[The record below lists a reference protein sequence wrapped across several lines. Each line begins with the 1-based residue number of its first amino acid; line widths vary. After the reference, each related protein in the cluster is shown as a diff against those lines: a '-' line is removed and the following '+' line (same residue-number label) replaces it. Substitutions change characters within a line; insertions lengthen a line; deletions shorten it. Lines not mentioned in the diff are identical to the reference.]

1 MQFRLSG
8 LTSLALAITLAAL
21 AVLFKQFSKVPSLF
35 TPTTRSN
42 MSTTG
47 TGDLATMQA
56 KWRAQ
61 LDALPSNPD
70 SIPSFFFGHGS
81 PMLAF
86 PENTRAVFGGP
97 AMFQWAG
104 PHGPLATFLKDF
116 GPALLKKYKPKA
128 IVVFS
133 AHWETYGERIGM
145 QSSKLYRG
153 LYSPGSSD

>member
-81 PMLAF
+81 PMLAM
-86 PENTRAVFGGP
+86 PIEDTENGRLPSGMG
-97 AMFQWAG
+97 QKG
-104 PHGPLATFLKDF
+104 DLAKFLGDF
-116 GPALLKKYKPKA
+116 GPALLSKYKPKG

-133 AHWETYGERIGM
+133 AHWDTSGERLGM
-145 QSSKLYRG
+145 SSMQI
-153 LYSPGSSD
+153 P